1 MQFPPGLYL
10 NGTDYAAKG
19 RYRRGNQ
26 VRFFKG
32 LPQPVGGWTKIPFEV
47 DNSLPQYTE
56 FDQSGTPE
64 HFYDSAYTSSGDEI
78 TQVLRF
84 NNEGFTGTGSAQV
97 MAYAEGP
104 STHARLLIFMY
115 SSNYTDADKR
125 NKIHVRVANNAGTV
139 ICDLYSSSAYAD
151 GDDHMLFFSFS
162 GTSGKAVFFIDG
174 VNADDTAN
182 ADRVAPTTGTLDA
195 GASSTY
201 FIANNA
207 VGASANFDGK
217 IGFVGMDDQFLTNW
231 ADFMDGNLPKEIDE
245 TSWTEWGSQPL
256 FWSLEGTMT
265 SNDGSEGNMTASGT
279 PALVDSVESIEDFL
293 PGYSR
298 SIVSW
303 RDSDGQKWLAIGTT
317 RGLFAW
323 NGSTMYDITP
333 SGIGYGEQG
342 GVFGVGYGTGLYGTE
357 SYGTARTQTINS
369 IVVEPGAWSLDIW
382 GEDLVAV
389 ANWEGKLYQWSPDSP
404 TTIAALVTGD
414 TGSGSAESPEENR
427 ALLVT
432 NERHLMLIGAGDW
445 SGVLWTPNPRKIWFS
460 SSEDLTE
467 WEATATNSAG
477 DLELQTDGVAQC
489 GVRWQ
494 NENIVWTTTDVH
506 RVNYINPP
514 NYYGRKSIGAKAGI
528 ISQTAFVA
536 TDNFVFW
543 VGPEGFHTYT
553 GTVTEIECEVWD
565 YYIDRLNK
573 TAKQE
578 ISVGHNPR
586 FNEIWVFYPS
596 GSSTLNDSYLIWN
609 YKENHWTIGDIPR
622 TAWHEA
628 LIFDNPIAA
637 KPLGNTSRAETYY
650 RAWNHDEA
658 YDVTTQFEAPGE
670 SLQILPGSFQFLDDD
685 GAAYGTEDT
694 DYYVDYISGQV
705 TTLSGGSFADDEQ
718 ITASFTVVE
727 ISTPRT
733 ALYFHED
740 GYNNEFPGNPV
751 RDVWVEP
758 APIEIGQGD
767 VLTEVTRVYQDT
779 GREDDLDPVSNSLA
793 VEIEFDT
800 RLAPEAPKETHGPY
814 QFDAAR
820 GYTDVRFNGRQVTP
834 RIRQIKNELWRM
846 GMNRLDIIP
855 GSGR

>member
-32 LPQPVGGWTKIPFEV
+32 LPQPVGGWTKIPFTT
-47 DNSLPQYTE
+47 DYGLPQYRE
-56 FDQSGTPE
+56 YDGNDLYYLSG
-64 HFYDSAYTSSGDEI
+64 YTRTGNKV
-78 TQVLRF
+78 TTTLRF
-84 NNEGFTGTGSAQV
+84 NVAEFSGNER
-97 MAYAEGP
+97 
-104 STHARLLIFMY
+104 HLLIIEDQLGY
-115 SSNYTDADKR
+115 AITSITVYPNDASEANLR
-125 NKIHVRVANNAGTV
+125 NRVRVLVEQTAGSE
-139 ICDLYSSSAYAD
+139 ICLLTSSTGVAD
-151 GDDHMLFFSFS
+151 GEDHMLFFSFD
-162 GTSGKAVFFIDG
+162 GDNGLATFVIDG
-174 VNADDTAN
+174 VDADDTGN
-182 ADRVAPTTGTLDA
+182 AERVAPTAGTLGTTSPNIFVGDDA
-195 GASSTY
+195 TSPTSNV
-201 FIANNA
+201 FI
-207 VGASANFDGK
+207 GK
-217 IGFVGMDDQFLTNW
+217 IGFVGHDDQYLTNW

-245 TSWTEWGSQPL
+245 SGWSEWKSQPL
-256 FWSLEGTMT
+256 VWNLEGTMT
-265 SNDGSEGNMTASGT
+265 TNDGSESNFTAVGST
-279 PALVDSVESIEDFL
+279 TLVDSGESVEDFL
-293 PGYSR
+293 PGYTR

-404 TTIAALVTGD
+404 TTIAALVAGD

-578 ISVGHNPR
+578 IAVGHNPR

-694 DYYVDYISGQV
+694 DYYVDYVSGQV

>member
-47 DNSLPQYTE
+47 DNSLPQYVE
-56 FDQSGTPE
+56 FDGDDAYEDTFTTSGNLLT
-64 HFYDSAYTSSGDEI
+64 T
-78 TQVLRF
+78 VMRF
-84 NNEGFTGTGSAQV
+84 NIEAFTGGGFNSLLYV
-97 MAYAEGP
+97 EGP
-104 STHARLLIFMY
+104 GNDYRVHIFIY
-115 SSNYTDADKR
+115 ASDEANTDNR
-125 NKIHVRVANNAGTV
+125 NKIVVEVNSSSSATL
-139 ICDLYSSSAYAD
+139 CSLYSSTGYAD
-151 GDDHMLFFSFS
+151 GEDHILFFSFDADN
-162 GTSGKAVFFIDG
+162 GEATFVIDG
-174 VNADDTAN
+174 ANADDAN
-182 ADRVAPTTGTLDA
+182 NAARSAPTAGTLDS
-195 GASSTY
+195 GASTEIYVAAFSNTPDFPITGNIGY
-201 FIANNA
+201 FGYRDAY
-207 VGASANFDGK
+207 
-217 IGFVGMDDQFLTNW
+217 LTNW
-231 ADFMDGNLPKEIDE
+231 ADFMDGNLPLDIDE
-245 TSWTEWGSQPL
+245 SGWSEWKAQPAYWAENGALTTNAGSA
-256 FWSLEGTMT
+256 
-265 SNDGSEGNMTASGT
+265 GNMTAVGDPT
-279 PALVDSVESIEDFL
+279 LVDSGESVEDFL
-293 PGYSR
+293 PGYTR

-333 SGIGYGEQG
+333 TGIGYGEQG

-389 ANWEGKLYQWSPDSP
+389 ANWEGQIYQWSPDSP
-404 TTIAALVTGD
+404 TTVAALVTGD
-414 TGSGSAESPEENR
+414 TGSGSAEAPEQNR

-586 FNEIWVFYPS
+586 FNEIWVFYPA

-609 YKENHWTIGDIPR
+609 YKENHWSIGDIPR

-694 DYYVDYISGQV
+694 DYYVDYVSGQV